1 METVSLIGPRPYGRV
16 FLPWVCSCAPLQDR
30 QVSSRFKGQSPGLHG
45 PVDRVYGYLEGFPA
59 LDPFRRP
66 ALLEPS
72 PETGRQRFVL
82 QREGRP
88 TAFSVQTL
96 ELVLLVGTVGAFD
109 GISPELP
116 ADRRGTSVQGAGDPS
131 EPASLSTALR
141 CPLRGLTVAT
151 HTLPIRNFRGR
162 GRLWESVSFA
172 VCARKIH

>member
-1 METVSLIGPRPYGRV
+1 METVSLIGPPAIWPRFPPVG
-16 FLPWVCSCAPLQDR
+16 FAFAPPLQDR

-45 PVDRVYGYLEGFPA
+45 PADRVYGYLEGFPA

-66 ALLEPS
+66 ALLGPS

-116 ADRRGTSVQGAGDPS
+116 ADRRGTSVQGGRRSFGTRIPEHGCKMSPARSDGGNPYPS
-131 EPASLSTALR
+131 
-141 CPLRGLTVAT
+141 
-151 HTLPIRNFRGR
+151 H
-162 GRLWESVSFA
+162 
-172 VCARKIH
+172 